1 MTFSIQLYIHLSGVI
16 YRLIILYQQ
25 NVKCKTFHY
34 ALILRLKETFKS
46 SKSFKIWT
54 FFLYYFYTSSLT
66 GRSFECFQTG
76 CYRPTAN
83 IYEQD
88 RITDH
93 GKYPKT
99 FIAISFAKSRESSY
113 SFNASRS
120 TDYDYWLSTTY
131 INELSFHTI
140 LRQDLKN
147 HRINARFIIFLSTL
161 SDSIANFSLYCC
173 ICAR

>member
-54 FFLYYFYTSSLT
+54 FSYIIFIQVLWQVV
-66 GRSFECFQTG
+66 RSG

-99 FIAISFAKSRESSY
+99 FIAISFAKSCETSY
-113 SFNASRS
+113 IVLMLV
-120 TDYDYWLSTTY
+120 DQP
-131 INELSFHTI
+131 IM
-140 LRQDLKN
+140 
-147 HRINARFIIFLSTL
+147 IIGFRLL
-161 SDSIANFSLYCC
+161 I
-173 ICAR
+173 